1 MTAVRVILIGVG
13 LVLGGYGAVLVW
25 ENPPVIIMRIVVWAL
40 VGVVLHDAVFAPL
53 CVALGFAGRR
63 LIPRKWWPPIA
74 VAAFCS
80 LVLVFLA
87 IPVYGKPGMRP
98 DNMTVL
104 DRNYSLGLWISL
116 AIVWACVPLYYVAA
130 RLRTR
135 VGREVDPVHAPSVEI
150 DTRAVDHRP
159 GRPAHSP
166 DCNLG
171 GSTENGLVL
180 PVRQDEVVEQQ
191 RADDVERQ
199 PPAE

>member
-1 MTAVRVILIGVG
+1 VTAVRVILIGVG
-13 LVLGGYGAVLVW
+13 LAIGGYGAVLVW

-63 LIPRKWWPPIA
+63 LIPGKWWPPIA

-80 LVLVFLA
+80 AVLVFLA

-116 AIVWACVPLYYVAA
+116 AIVWACVPLYYLAA
-130 RLRTR
+130 RLLA
-135 VGREVDPVHAPSVEI
+135 GRRRMSAGPGADPLHGPSVEF
-150 DTRAVDHRP
+150 DTRAADSR
-159 GRPAHSP
+159 R
-166 DCNLG
+166 G
-171 GSTENGLVL
+171 GS
-180 PVRQDEVVEQQ
+180 VRNPSVDLG
-191 RADDVERQ
+191 DST
-199 PPAE
+199 PGPTSSSG

>member
-13 LVLGGYGAVLVW
+13 LVFGGYGAVLVW
-25 ENPPVIIMRIVVWAL
+25 ENPPVITMRIVVWAL

-63 LIPRKWWPPIA
+63 LIPRKLWPPIG

-80 LVLVFLA
+80 VVLVFLA

-104 DRNYSLGLWISL
+104 DRNYSLGLCISL
-116 AIVWACVPLYYVAA
+116 AIVWACVPLYYLPKAVRRRPSAG
-130 RLRTR
+130 RG
-135 VGREVDPVHAPSVEI
+135 VGPLHGPTVEI
-150 DTRAVDHRP
+150 GD
-159 GRPAHSP
+159 
-166 DCNLG
+166 NLG
-171 GSTENGLVL
+171 HGTQKL